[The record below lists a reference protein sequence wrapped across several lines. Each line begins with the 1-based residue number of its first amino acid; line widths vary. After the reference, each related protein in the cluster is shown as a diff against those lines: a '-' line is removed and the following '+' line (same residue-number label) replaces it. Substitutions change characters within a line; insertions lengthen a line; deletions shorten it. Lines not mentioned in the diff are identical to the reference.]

1 MAERLDGWMGGQ
13 GGWLLKG
20 KAKYTRRTLTNNS
33 YILQGLLIAKADR
46 IFRNVVFSSKSY
58 YANSI
63 IYKREQLVPTSHTPP
78 PTLYH
83 TLSFHV
89 RVSLSL

>member
-46 IFRNVVFSSKSY
+46 IFRN
-58 YANSI
+58 
-63 IYKREQLVPTSHTPP
+63 
-78 PTLYH
+78 
-83 TLSFHV
+83 
-89 RVSLSL
+89 